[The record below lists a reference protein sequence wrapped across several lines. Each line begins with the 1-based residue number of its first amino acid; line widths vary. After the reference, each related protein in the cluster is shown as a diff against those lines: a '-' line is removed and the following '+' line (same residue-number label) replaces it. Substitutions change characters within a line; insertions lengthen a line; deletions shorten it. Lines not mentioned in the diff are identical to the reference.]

1 MAYQPGDIVNR
12 HILNASAT
20 RWEPLRYASNWD
32 RWAAFGIGLAD
43 YTRRREGADD
53 TAALLW
59 TDCFGVFGKIRM
71 TCSAALSAWRK
82 TTLTAQFLTLPG
94 NQHVQGSMRRRVAW
108 SSFHTILGQW
118 IRLAPHVMD
127 DIQSS
132 LPASLAQVV
141 IAQTELMLELTPA
154 DVGGR
159 SGRGRFTWEQ
169 STTAL
174 RITAHA
180 ALRVPVVEAWMQ
192 ADDPLPIF
200 GLLDGY
206 VSDPTLTI
214 LAEDRAPVAGRTL
227 RDIKDV
233 VGDPLDLVTQANLSL
248 YPDYLFAVGR
258 VG

>member
-12 HILNASAT
+12 HILNASGT

-43 YTRRREGADD
+43 YTRRRESANDA
-53 TAALLW
+53 AALLW

-94 NQHVQGSMRRRVAW
+94 NQSVQGPMQKRVAW

-118 IRLAPHVMD
+118 IRLAPHLID
-127 DIQSS
+127 DIES
-132 LPASLAQVV
+132 LPRTIAQTV
-141 IAQTELMLELTPA
+141 IAQTDLMLELTPA

-159 SGRGRFTWEQ
+159 SRRARSTWEQ

-174 RITAHA
+174 NTTAHA
-180 ALRVPVVEAWMQ
+180 AVKVPVVEAWMQ
-192 ADDPLPIF
+192 ADDPMPIF
-200 GLLDGY
+200 GMLDGY
-206 VSDPTLTI
+206 VADPTLTI
-214 LAEDRAPVAGRTL
+214 LAEDRADVAGRPL
-227 RDIKDV
+227 RDIDDV
-233 VGDPLDLVTQANLSL
+233 TGDPLNLVTPTNLPL
-248 YPDYLFAVGR
+248 YPQYLFAVDQA
-258 VG
+258 V